1 MTTLSLQF
9 NLTYL
14 RVITASPQN
23 CLVQIC
29 VRREQDV
36 LFVSLEDFLQL
47 TGNLAKANENHK
59 MMTHLKDCEYF
70 DFECVIGLENDL
82 SNYIDEVHRARAP
95 FQKPV
100 EDL

>member
-29 VRREQDV
+29 
-36 LFVSLEDFLQL
+36 L